1 MKALVALVPTL
12 VLFSGSAVLLSR
24 TRTMAALLQLLGA
37 ACLVAVV
44 LTHLCEAFD
53 LFPGMGWG
61 LPNSVGHYLD
71 LGIRCSGSRCSRS
84 ATYGTPSQSGPDP
97 CSPATYPARTSSDS
111 CELSSASRGTSSR
124 RLAAHMKDP
133 EQKKQLEDMAQAW
146 ELLARAR
153 MKHLQRGWNEPPASK

>member
-1 MKALVALVPTL
+1 MVVGRRLPKTGRRRLPLSRPYRVPLRAPRRCPSSWDGTMTALVALVPTL

-53 LFPGMGWG
+53 LFPWMGWG
-61 LPNSVGHYLD
+61 LPNSAVT
-71 LGIRCSGSRCSRS
+71 ISTSEVRCSGSRCSRS

-97 CSPATYPARTSSDS
+97 CSPVTPARTSSGS
-111 CELSSASRGTSSR
+111 CELSSASRGTSSCVR
-124 RLAAHMKDP
+124 
-133 EQKKQLEDMAQAW
+133 
-146 ELLARAR
+146 
-153 MKHLQRGWNEPPASK
+153 

>member
-53 LFPGMGWG
+53 LFPWMGWG

-71 LGIRCSGSRCSRS
+71 LGS
-84 ATYGTPSQSGPDP
+84 AVLGFTLFPIGYLWHALT
-97 CSPATYPARTSSDS
+97 
-111 CELSSASRGTSSR
+111 
-124 RLAAHMKDP
+124 K
-133 EQKKQLEDMAQAW
+133 
-146 ELLARAR
+146 RA
-153 MKHLQRGWNEPPASK
+153 